1 MQTKNNSI
9 YEYISNFPE
18 NIQNILTE
26 IRTIIQEIAPD
37 ATEKISY
44 GIPTF
49 YLNDNLVHFAAYK
62 NHIGFYPGAS
72 GIEKFQKEISIYKN
86 SKGTIQFPLNEDLPI
101 DLIKKIVAFR
111 INENKKMTL
120 SLETPALLFSA
131 TSLILLAYTN
141 RFLTIA
147 QIVRGLKK
155 NYDDNQNKSILLEIK
170 NLNLRL
176 TLIRYM
182 QLFGV
187 MCLFLSV
194 FAMLLLYINQST
206 IGIYIFGA
214 SLLSLLISLGISFWE
229 ISISV
234 NALRVHLKD
243 LSEDIE

>member
-1 MQTKNNSI
+1 
-9 YEYISNFPE
+9 
-18 NIQNILTE
+18 
-26 IRTIIQEIAPD
+26 
-37 ATEKISY
+37 
-44 GIPTF
+44 
-49 YLNDNLVHFAAYK
+49 
-62 NHIGFYPGAS
+62 
-72 GIEKFQKEISIYKN
+72 
-86 SKGTIQFPLNEDLPI
+86 
-101 DLIKKIVAFR
+101 
-111 INENKKMTL
+111 MTL

-147 QIVRGLKK
+147 QIVRSLKK
-155 NYDDNQNKSILLEIK
+155 NYEDNHNKSILLEIK

-194 FAMLLLYINQST
+194 FTMLLLYVSQET
-206 IGIYIFGA
+206 IGIYVFGA
-214 SLLSLLISLGISFWE
+214 SLLCLLISLGISFWE

-243 LSEDIE
+243 LSEDVE

>member
-1 MQTKNNSI
+1 
-9 YEYISNFPE
+9 
-18 NIQNILTE
+18 
-26 IRTIIQEIAPD
+26 
-37 ATEKISY
+37 
-44 GIPTF
+44 
-49 YLNDNLVHFAAYK
+49 
-62 NHIGFYPGAS
+62 
-72 GIEKFQKEISIYKN
+72 
-86 SKGTIQFPLNEDLPI
+86 
-101 DLIKKIVAFR
+101 
-111 INENKKMTL
+111 MTL
-120 SLETPALLFSA
+120 SIETPALLFSA

-147 QIVRGLKK
+147 QIIRSLKK
-155 NYDDNQNKSILLEIK
+155 SYEDNHNKSILLEIK

-194 FAMLLLYINQST
+194 FAMLLLYIGQET

-234 NALRVHLKD
+234 IALRVHLKD
-243 LSEDIE
+243 LTNAKIPTKSKRKQRSDKNIVSLDI